1 MNIIWLISKSPF
13 YSKIVGRT
21 NTRAFNRTALQVLRD
36 AVNTLSR
43 TVIVSQ
49 GGGNISLFDGFFS
62 LHTEQPRFRLFYFI
76 FQTSSFLFA
85 YLIIIFDTGGTL
97 AGLLRTYIT
106 QR

>member
-13 YSKIVGRT
+13 YSENVGRS
-21 NTRAFNRTALQVLRD
+21 NTLAFNCTALQVLRD

-49 GGGNISLFDGFFS
+49 GGGSRILFNGFFP
-62 LHTEQPRFRLFYFI
+62 LHTGQPRFLLFYFV

-85 YLIIIFDTGGTL
+85 YLFIIFDSGGPL
-97 AGLLRTYIT
+97 AGLLHRYIA
-106 QR
+106 RR